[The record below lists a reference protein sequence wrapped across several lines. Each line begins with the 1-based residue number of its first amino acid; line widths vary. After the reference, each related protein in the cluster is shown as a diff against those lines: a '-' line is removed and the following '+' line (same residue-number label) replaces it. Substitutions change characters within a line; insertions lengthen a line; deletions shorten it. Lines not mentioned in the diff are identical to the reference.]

1 MTASDQ
7 PPPGG
12 ASFKEEHVRRYL
24 ATDGEDGYFWNGAPV
39 LLLTTTGRRTGTQRT
54 TPLLFGRDG
63 DRYLIVASRKGA
75 DRHPQWYLNLDAN
88 PRVDV
93 QVLGDRFE
101 AVARTADTHEKPALW
116 RMMVE
121 VWPDYDTYQA
131 STDRV
136 IPLVI
141 IERA

>member
-1 MTASDQ
+1 MTGSEQ

-12 ASFKEEHVRRYL
+12 ASFKEEHVRRYR

-39 LLLTTTGRRTGTQRT
+39 LLLTTTGRRTGSQHT

-88 PRVDV
+88 PQVEV
-93 QVLGDRFE
+93 QVLGDRF
-101 AVARTADTHEKPALW
+101 AARARTADAHEKPALW
-116 RMMVE
+116 RTMVD
-121 VWPDYDTYQA
+121 VWPDYDAYQTA
-131 STDRV
+131 TERV